1 MQAGLQN
8 LNVPLKHILIP
19 GSRLQNMQQQ
29 GTGLDLSSILA
40 AAQKSGAV
48 TETTGANGAKH
59 YHVVGMNSASKANTS
74 VSGGVQADPF
84 LMII

>member
-29 GTGLDLSSILA
+29 GLDLSSILA

-59 YHVVGMNSASKANTS
+59 YHGDGMNSASKANTS